1 MPIERFIWT
10 THAEDKRAKRLL
22 DRSAVEQVIREGH
35 AERRINRGEAE
46 WRVDGLLTDGRR
58 FAVVYD
64 HPHRA
69 DHKAAR
75 IVSVW
80 ER

>member
-10 THAEDKRAKRLL
+10 THAEERRTGRLL
-22 DRSAVEQVIREGH
+22 DRSALERAVRDGH
-35 AERRINRGEAE
+35 PERRINRGKAD
-46 WRVDGLLTDGRR
+46 WRVDGLLPDGRH

-64 HPHRA
+64 RPDRST
-69 DHKAAR
+69 AR

-80 ER
+80 DYP